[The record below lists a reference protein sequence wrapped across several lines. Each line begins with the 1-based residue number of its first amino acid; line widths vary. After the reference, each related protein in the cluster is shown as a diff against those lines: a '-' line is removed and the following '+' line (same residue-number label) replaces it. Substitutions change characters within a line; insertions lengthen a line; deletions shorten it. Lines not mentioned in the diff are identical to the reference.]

1 MTKKLL
7 EGQALTDTGQLIEL
21 VDVINCKV
29 LLERERERGYEYMY
43 PCKFNI
49 KVLK

>member
-1 MTKKLL
+1 MTKKLH

-29 LLERERERGYEYMY
+29 LLEREREREDMSV
-43 PCKFNI
+43 CTLVSLI
-49 KVLK
+49 